1 MSILLGLCYNL
12 NSILHIRR
20 GKNPMEKQNFR
31 SSVFFKWF
39 VNNKVVTALL
49 VVLLLLLNIL
59 LLSKVNFIFAP
70 IADFLTIVSLPVVLA
85 AVFYYLLNPI
95 VDYLEKKRVPRIASI
110 IVLFILIAGLLV
122 WGLAYAIPS
131 ISNSVASFSKH
142 VPNYVEQMQEEVNK
156 LLTNRHFE
164 QFRPQMDNFM
174 DSLGNNIVDWSKNF
188 STAAFSSITDVIT
201 RTASVFISLV
211 IFPFVLFYLLRD
223 GKNLNGYI
231 THLLPV
237 NWRKDTSKILTE
249 MNSQLA
255 NYVRGQVIVA
265 IAVALMLAIGLPI
278 IGLRYG
284 ITLAILSG
292 LFNLIPFLGF
302 YLAIIPAMIIGLAT
316 GGPIML
322 LKVLIVYIIEQR
334 LEGRFVSPLVLGK
347 QLSIHPITVLFVLL
361 TAGKVFGL
369 WGVLLGIP
377 FYAAA
382 KVIITHIY
390 DWYREISE
398 LYQPVDLDNT
408 SELEKIE
415 ES

>member
-1 MSILLGLCYNL
+1 
-12 NSILHIRR
+12 
-20 GKNPMEKQNFR
+20 MEKQNLR
-31 SSVFFKWF
+31 ASVFFKWF
-39 VNNKVVTALL
+39 MNNKVVTVLL

-59 LLSKVNFIFAP
+59 LLNKVHFIFAP
-70 IADFLTIVSLPVVLA
+70 IGDFLAIVSLPVVLA

-95 VDYLEKKRVPRIASI
+95 VDYLEKKRVPRIVSI
-110 IVLFILIAGLLV
+110 VVIFLLIAGLLV

-131 ISNSVASFSKH
+131 VSNSVSVFSRH
-142 VPNYVEQMQEEVNK
+142 VPSYVEQIQEEVNK
-156 LLTNRHFE
+156 LLTNQHFE
-164 QFRPQMDNFM
+164 QFRPQMDDFM
-174 DSLGNNIVDWSKNF
+174 DSMGNNIVEWSKNY
-188 STAAFSSITDVIT
+188 SSIAFNSITDVIT

-249 MNSQLA
+249 MNGQLA

-265 IAVALMLAIGLPI
+265 LAVALMLAIGLPI

-292 LFNLIPFLGF
+292 IFNLIPFLGF

-316 GGPIML
+316 GGPMML
-322 LKVLIVYIIEQR
+322 LKVLIVYIIEQTI
-334 LEGRFVSPLVLGK
+334 EGRFVSPLVLGK
-347 QLSIHPITVLFVLL
+347 QLSIHPVTVLFVLL

-369 WGVLLGIP
+369 WGVLLGVP

-382 KVIITHIY
+382 KVIISHFY

-398 LYQPVDLDNT
+398 LYHPGGLGKTVEIQET
-408 SELEKIE
+408 E
-415 ES
+415 EN

>member
-1 MSILLGLCYNL
+1 
-12 NSILHIRR
+12 
-20 GKNPMEKQNFR
+20 
-31 SSVFFKWF
+31 
-39 VNNKVVTALL
+39 
-49 VVLLLLLNIL
+49 
-59 LLSKVNFIFAP
+59 
-70 IADFLTIVSLPVVLA
+70 
-85 AVFYYLLNPI
+85 
-95 VDYLEKKRVPRIASI
+95 
-110 IVLFILIAGLLV
+110 
-122 WGLAYAIPS
+122 
-131 ISNSVASFSKH
+131 
-142 VPNYVEQMQEEVNK
+142 
-156 LLTNRHFE
+156 
-164 QFRPQMDNFM
+164 
-174 DSLGNNIVDWSKNF
+174 
-188 STAAFSSITDVIT
+188 TAAFSSITDVIT

-322 LKVLIVYIIEQR
+322 LKVLIVYIIEQT